1 MKGCGGQALTCTNLR
16 IPVVRHH
23 MQEMIVIME
32 EVNHP
37 HPHCLAF
44 DMFVSWAE
52 INHHHPIIA
61 LCLRGSNRKRQQ
73 LADQEAWAG
82 VATELRVHIQKMET
96 VTYLKYLGHLLTD
109 MDDYCPAVIV
119 NL

>member
-1 MKGCGGQALTCTNLR
+1 MGLTIFNVWTIRFPQWESIPLFPPDPRLYRVSFLQAGSLGECPVKGCGGQALTCTNLR

-52 INHHHPIIA
+52 INHHHPIIS
-61 LCLRGSNRKRQQ
+61 LCLRGSNRKRQ
-73 LADQEAWAG
+73 
-82 VATELRVHIQKMET
+82 
-96 VTYLKYLGHLLTD
+96 
-109 MDDYCPAVIV
+109 
-119 NL
+119 